1 MAPSLLTQEGYD
13 KLKAE
18 LEYLRSERR
27 QEVADRL
34 REALDGS
41 PLGVD
46 ADVEVEAAKN
56 AQAFVEGRIAYLK
69 HILAQA
75 EIVDDLSKTDVVQI
89 GTKVTIETADKE
101 KEKYIV
107 VGLDKPSAVMIYDI
121 RGKQLLT
128 RQCMPGEAILSIDS
142 FAPGLYLL
150 RVDTREAI
158 QTRKFVIKN

>member
-1 MAPSLLTQEGYD
+1 MTPSFLTQEGYD
-13 KLKAE
+13 KLKTE

-69 HILAQA
+69 SILAQA
-75 EIVDDLSKTDVVQI
+75 EIVDDISKTDVVQI
-89 GTKVTIETADKE
+89 GIKVTIETAEKE
-101 KEKYIV
+101 KESYIV
-107 VGLDKPSAVMIYDI
+107 VGRAESDPVE
-121 RGKQLLT
+121 GKISYESPL
-128 RQCMPGEAILSIDS
+128 GSAILGHSKGDEVDVL
-142 FAPGLYLL
+142 APGGVFKVKILK
-150 RVDTREAI
+150 I
-158 QTRKFVIKN
+158 G

>member
-13 KLKAE
+13 KLKSE

-27 QEVADRL
+27 QEVAERL

-56 AQAFVEGRIAYLK
+56 AQAFIEGRIQYLQS
-69 HILAQA
+69 ILAQA
-75 EIVDDLSKTDVVQI
+75 EIVEDLSETDVVQI
-89 GTKVTIETADKE
+89 GTQVTIETGDKE

-107 VGLDKPSAVMIYDI
+107 VGRAESDPVE
-121 RGKQLLT
+121 GKISYESPLGNAL
-128 RQCMPGEAILSIDS
+128 MGHAKGDVVDVL
-142 FAPGLYLL
+142 APGGVFTVKILK
-150 RVDTREAI
+150 I
-158 QTRKFVIKN
+158 G

>member
-1 MAPSLLTQEGYD
+1 MVPSFLTQEGYD

-69 HILAQA
+69 SILAQA
-75 EIVDDLSKTDVVQI
+75 EIVDDISKTDVVQI
-89 GTKVTIETADKE
+89 GTKVTIETAEKE
-101 KEKYIV
+101 KESYIV
-107 VGLDKPSAVMIYDI
+107 VGRAESDPVE
-121 RGKQLLT
+121 GKISYESPL
-128 RQCMPGEAILSIDS
+128 GSAILGHSKGDVVDVL
-142 FAPGLYLL
+142 APGGVFKVKILK
-150 RVDTREAI
+150 I
-158 QTRKFVIKN
+158 G

>member
-13 KLKAE
+13 KLKSE

-27 QEVADRL
+27 QEVAERL

-56 AQAFVEGRIAYLK
+56 AQAFIEGRIQYLQS
-69 HILAQA
+69 ILAQA
-75 EIVDDLSKTDVVQI
+75 EIVEDLSETDVVQI
-89 GTKVTIETADKE
+89 GTQVTIETGDKE

-107 VGLDKPSAVMIYDI
+107 VGRAESDPVEGKISYESPLGSALMGHAKGDVVDV
-121 RGKQLLT
+121 L
-128 RQCMPGEAILSIDS
+128 
-142 FAPGLYLL
+142 APGGVFTVKILK
-150 RVDTREAI
+150 I
-158 QTRKFVIKN
+158 G

>member
-13 KLKAE
+13 KLKSE
-18 LEYLRSERR
+18 LEFLRSERR

-56 AQAFVEGRIAYLK
+56 AQAFVEGRIQYLQS
-69 HILAQA
+69 ILAQA
-75 EIVDDLSKTDVVQI
+75 EIVEDISETDVVQI
-89 GTKVTIETADKE
+89 GTQVTIETGDKE

-107 VGLDKPSAVMIYDI
+107 VGRAESDPVEGKISYESPLGSALMGHAKGDVVDV
-121 RGKQLLT
+121 L
-128 RQCMPGEAILSIDS
+128 
-142 FAPGLYLL
+142 APGGVFTVKILK
-150 RVDTREAI
+150 I
-158 QTRKFVIKN
+158 G

>member
-13 KLKAE
+13 KLKSE

-27 QEVADRL
+27 QEVAERL

-56 AQAFVEGRIAYLK
+56 AQAFVEGRIQYLQS
-69 HILAQA
+69 ILAQA
-75 EIVDDLSKTDVVQI
+75 EIVEDLSETDVVQI
-89 GTKVTIETADKE
+89 GTQVTIETGDKE

-107 VGLDKPSAVMIYDI
+107 VGRAESDPVE
-121 RGKQLLT
+121 GKISYESPLGNAL
-128 RQCMPGEAILSIDS
+128 MGHAKGDVVDVL
-142 FAPGLYLL
+142 APGGVFTVKILK
-150 RVDTREAI
+150 I
-158 QTRKFVIKN
+158 G

>member
-18 LEYLRSERR
+18 LDYLQSERR

-56 AQAFVEGRIAYLK
+56 AQAFVEGRIQYLQS
-69 HILAQA
+69 ILAQA
-75 EIVDDLSKTDVVQI
+75 EIVEDLSKTDVVQI
-89 GTKVTIETADKE
+89 GTKVSIETSDNE
-101 KEKYIV
+101 KETYIV
-107 VGLDKPSAVMIYDI
+107 VGRAESDPVEGKISYESPLGSALMGHSKGDEV
-121 RGKQLLT
+121 KVL
-128 RQCMPGEAILSIDS
+128 
-142 FAPGLYLL
+142 APGGVFSVKILK
-150 RVDTREAI
+150 I
-158 QTRKFVIKN
+158 G